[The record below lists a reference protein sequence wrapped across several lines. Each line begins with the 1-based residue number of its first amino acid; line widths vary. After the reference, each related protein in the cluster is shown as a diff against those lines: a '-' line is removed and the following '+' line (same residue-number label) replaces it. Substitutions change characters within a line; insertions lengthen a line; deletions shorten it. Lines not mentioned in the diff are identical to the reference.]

1 MEKYIKR
8 LVLISAVVLVLGV
21 VLMYATANLQ
31 MVIPFIIGWA
41 VSFANSIVGIMVI
54 TRAFKTS
61 GKGFFNTILLS
72 MVVRMFSIVAIVA
85 VLIILLKIDKINLA
99 VSLFLFYFLF
109 LILEINFLQTGVKAN
124 ENVSQ

>member
-8 LVLISAVVLVLGV
+8 LILISAVILVLGI

-31 MVIPFIIGWA
+31 MIIPYLVGWA
-41 VSFANSIVGIMVI
+41 VSFANSVIGIIVI

-85 VLIILLKIDKINLA
+85 LLIILLKIDKINLA

>member
-8 LVLISAVVLVLGV
+8 LILISAVILVLGI

-31 MVIPFIIGWA
+31 MIIPYLVGWA
-41 VSFANSIVGIMVI
+41 VSFANSVIGIIVI

>member
-8 LVLISAVVLVLGV
+8 LILISAVILVLGI
-21 VLMYATANLQ
+21 VLMYATANFQ
-31 MVIPFIIGWA
+31 MIIPFLVGWA
-41 VSFANSIVGIMVI
+41 VSFANSVIGIIVI

-85 VLIILLKIDKINLA
+85 LLIILLKIDKINLA

>member
-1 MEKYIKR
+1 MI
-8 LVLISAVVLVLGV
+8 
-21 VLMYATANLQ
+21 
-31 MVIPFIIGWA
+31 IPFLVGWA
-41 VSFANSIVGIMVI
+41 VSFANSVIGIIVI

-85 VLIILLKIDKINLA
+85 LLIILLKIDKINLA

>member
-1 MEKYIKR
+1 
-8 LVLISAVVLVLGV
+8 
-21 VLMYATANLQ
+21 MYATANLQ
-31 MVIPFIIGWA
+31 MVIPFLIGWA
-41 VSFANSIVGIMVI
+41 VSFANSVIGIIVI
-54 TRAFKTS
+54 TRAFKNS

-72 MVVRMFSIVAIVA
+72 MVVRMFSIVAIIA